1 MRLFQQPVRTQM
13 KLISR
18 TSQEWQRLCSR
29 QTLRKRRIEDA
40 VRKIIDAVH
49 QQGDSALLRYTRR
62 FDSVRL
68 APKQLRVT
76 EAEISGAFQHLDPK
90 FALRLKS
97 AIQNVQA
104 FYGYKRLKPIRLVDG
119 DGVYLGE
126 KFDPIDRVGIY
137 IPGGTASL
145 VSTVYMT
152 VIPAQRAGVKRV
164 ILATPPRKDGSV
176 DPHILAVASLL
187 GVDEIYKM
195 GGAQAIAAM
204 AFGTKTIPKVD
215 KIAGPGNFFV
225 AEAKRQVFGFVDVDT
240 IAGPSEIAVIADR
253 DANPDYV
260 LADLL
265 GETEHA
271 GGLGFLIT
279 TSKALAKLVRKQI
292 PGGYCVFAKNLNE
305 SVELAN
311 QLSPEHLEL
320 LVRSPRKLL
329 KRITHAGAI
338 FLGPYSPVSVGDYIA
353 GPSHVLPTGG
363 TARVFSGLGIDD
375 FIRRTHVI
383 GYTKKALERF
393 REPLEQLTTIEGL
406 PRHFEA
412 VKVRLI

>member
-1 MRLFQQPVRTQM
+1 M
-13 KLISR
+13 KIIS
-18 TSQEWQRLCSR
+18 TNSQEWQRLCNR
-29 QTLRKRRIEDA
+29 QLIRRRRIEER
-40 VRKIIDAVH
+40 VRAIVDEVH
-49 QQGDSALLRYTRR
+49 QQGDAALVRYTRR
-62 FDSVRL
+62 FDGVRL
-68 APKQLRVT
+68 VPKQFRVT

-90 FALRLKS
+90 FTLQLKS

-104 FYGYKRLKPIRLVDG
+104 FYLRPRLKPMRSVDG
-119 DGVYLGE
+119 DGVVLGE
-126 KFDPIDRVGIY
+126 KFDPIERVGIY

-152 VIPAQRAGVKRV
+152 VIPAKRAGVKRV

-187 GVDEIYKM
+187 DVDEVYRM

-215 KIAGPGNFFV
+215 KIVGPGNAYV

-240 IAGPSEIAVIADR
+240 IAGPSEIAIIANR
-253 DANPDYV
+253 RSNTQYV

-279 TSKALAKLVRKQI
+279 TSKALAKLAKKQI
-292 PGGYCVFAKNLNE
+292 PGGYCVVVKNLDDA
-305 SVELAN
+305 VTVAN
-311 QLSPEHLEL
+311 QLAPEHLEIM
-320 LVRSPRKLL
+320 VQSPQKLAR
-329 KRITHAGAI
+329 RITNAGAI
-338 FLGPYSPVSVGDYIA
+338 FLGPYSPVTVGDYIA

-363 TARVFSGLGIDD
+363 AARMFSGLGIDD
-375 FIRRTHVI
+375 FIRRTHLVS
-383 GYTKKALERF
+383 YTKKALERV
-393 REPLEQLTTIEGL
+393 REPLERLTAIEGL
-406 PRHFEA
+406 PRHYEA
-412 VKVRLI
+412 IKARLT